1 MRRKLQH
8 NRIYGICYFLYYL
21 RIESGNL
28 FIYLILESFCSEV
41 LLNQKILYVLWF
53 LFVFWNFLWHFL
65 LLRLVKKCF
74 ELLIK
79 LLLIFSTSILNTEQ
93 YFSQLAVLTAIILVL
108 SGLMY
113 KGFLSKLWNG
123 LDNQLYDFS
132 LFLIIRPSYWQ
143 LYCNC
148 SLQFC
153 L

>member
-8 NRIYGICYFLYYL
+8 NRIYAIFYFLYYL

-28 FIYLILESFCSEV
+28 FIDISLESFCSEV

-65 LLRLVKKCF
+65 LLRLVKTCF

-93 YFSQLAVLTAIILVL
+93 YFSQLAVLRAIILVL

-113 KGFLSKLWNG
+113 EGFLSKLWNG

-132 LFLIIRPSYWQ
+132 LSLTIRPSYWQ